1 MKGQIFKANGIDIW
15 AESFGNPDHPAF
27 LLIMGGCCQGI
38 LWPTEFC
45 AALADQ
51 GFYVIRYDH
60 RDAGLSTCFN
70 FDEAPYTHFDM
81 AKDAIGLLDALGIEK
96 AHLFGLSTG
105 GSIGQIIAAHFPSR
119 VLSLG
124 LIATS
129 TDFEPL
135 DRALQGKPPLSEGLS
150 SPSEA
155 YLSAMDQFLHD
166 VPETEEEELEQ
177 RVAIWQLLNG
187 SKIPLEENAQRKLH
201 MEFLKRLRWRPGLEN
216 HIRANYLSEDVL
228 REAAN
233 KIRVPTIVFQGSED
247 PIFQPDHGEAL
258 AGAISGSSYHVLE
271 GHGHVPNPHFFD
283 VIVEKLAWNAR
294 RPMPSGSDFYVHSGS
309 IKLWVETFGPPS
321 LPSVLLISGAGAS
334 ARFWTDDMCERIA
347 SGGYYVVRF
356 DHRDTGL
363 SSHVDWEKSPYTV
376 IDLSRDALAIL
387 DHLKIQRAHIVGHSM
402 GGTVAQLT
410 AIRHPGRVLSYTS
423 ISAATAGEKAHPS
436 EEIMAALMENQP
448 TQNAE
453 ESLEGFMRSWRILN
467 GDMPLDQ
474 ELARE
479 YTKDLY
485 HRSIH
490 EIGVAW
496 NHIRAQENIGD
507 LSRELSQISVPGLFI
522 HGEKDPLIP
531 VEGGVATAN
540 AASNASIKII
550 PKMGHMIFH
559 RGLQEDLADHLL
571 QHFHESRKFYES
583 P

>member
-347 SGGYYVVRF
+347 SGGYYVACGASSIVAEPQTLTGSIGVFGVRQAPVLLNNLAAAVSGEEPAEYRPQRTWLSIL
-356 DHRDTGL
+356 DLGDDTGL
-363 SSHVDWEKSPYTV
+363 LLYGRIWFIGRAALWLKRRLDRRFVHEFAV
-376 IDLSRDALAIL
+376 LSRPA
-387 DHLKIQRAHIVGHSM
+387 
-402 GGTVAQLT
+402 
-410 AIRHPGRVLSYTS
+410 
-423 ISAATAGEKAHPS
+423 
-436 EEIMAALMENQP
+436 
-448 TQNAE
+448 
-453 ESLEGFMRSWRILN
+453 
-467 GDMPLDQ
+467 
-474 ELARE
+474 
-479 YTKDLY
+479 
-485 HRSIH
+485 
-490 EIGVAW
+490 
-496 NHIRAQENIGD
+496 
-507 LSRELSQISVPGLFI
+507 
-522 HGEKDPLIP
+522 
-531 VEGGVATAN
+531 
-540 AASNASIKII
+540 
-550 PKMGHMIFH
+550 
-559 RGLQEDLADHLL
+559 
-571 QHFHESRKFYES
+571 
-583 P
+583 